1 MEALKSGPK
10 SSASHIGFKVED
22 GKLTKLRIKTGNSQI
37 DTQLI
42 RKSFENEVAYLK
54 KAKEAGV
61 SVPEVFNVDDKE
73 MAIQMEYL
81 TDKIS
86 VKDFMNQEGTDKE
99 KGSLNHHQFVSYLR
113 RSGSRLVP
121 CTTQVCFTERLTSA
135 VSSLTPSSISRKTTS
150 TWLASALPLKS
161 TRWTTW
167 PST

>member
-61 SVPEVFNVDDKE
+61 SVPEVFKVDDKE

-99 KGSLNHHQFVSYLR
+99 KGSQNHHQFVSYLR
-113 RSGSRLVP
+113 RSGSRLVS

-135 VSSLTPSSISRKTTS
+135 VSSLIPSSISRKTAS
-150 TWLASALPLKS
+150 TWLASALPRKS